1 MSRVFTFRNK
11 VWKDPKAEG
20 WYFIS
25 LNNTLSWKIRGLPD
39 KKESKLGLV
48 KAIAIVGET
57 SWATTLFPTKK
68 GNYVMSIIRN
78 VRQKEKIEDK
88 DILTVKIEI

>member
-1 MSRVFTFRNK
+1 MNRVFTFRNK
-11 VWKDPKAEG
+11 VRKDPKAQG
-20 WYFIS
+20 WYFIR
-25 LNNTLSWKIRGLPD
+25 LNNMLSRKIKGLPD

-48 KAIAIVGET
+48 RAIATVGET

-78 VRQKEKIEDK
+78 VCQKEKIEDR
-88 DILTVKIEI
+88 DILIVKIEI